1 MSFVRK
7 NLEKQKSYLY
17 TIENIIINGEIMKL
31 ADYVS
36 DKLTCLN
43 AIIGLV
49 LGLIL
54 GLNHNPADLWY
65 VAIKFILIIGV
76 IITIFPVA
84 AGIYGRYKRN
94 EKFSLT
100 RAIPI
105 FLLIIGE
112 IAFGTVLGVIIG
124 SILIGNFHIDHLRL
138 K

>member
-1 MSFVRK
+1 
-7 NLEKQKSYLY
+7 
-17 TIENIIINGEIMKL
+17 MKL

-54 GLNHNPADLWY
+54 GLNHNPTDLWY
-65 VAIKFILIIGV
+65 VAIKFILIISL

-94 EKFSLT
+94 EKFSYS
-100 RAIPI
+100 RALPI
-105 FLLIIGE
+105 FLLIVGE

-124 SILIGNFHIDHLRL
+124 SVAIGNFHIDHLRI